1 MAEPPQKKVRKTQR
15 FLDRYRERW
24 PCLQMSRLPHHAF
37 CTVCK
42 TDVDIS
48 HQGATDCRRHV
59 EGTKHKK
66 LESAIASVP
75 KITTK
80 FFGDQDLRTI
90 RAETLFSNFIAE
102 HNVPVSIA
110 DHAGPLFKKMFPDSQ
125 IAQQYGCARTKTAA
139 ILNTLSSNDEQV
151 ISDLMCR
158 SPFSI
163 ATDGSTDMDDVK
175 LYPLVVRVYDPSV
188 GKIVVVLLKIVEC
201 RESTGEGIY
210 NLIDQELNKRKIPW
224 GNCVSFS
231 ADNASV
237 MQGLRKGVA
246 AFIKSQ
252 NPHIYMVGCA
262 CHLMHLAAE
271 KASRSLCIDIE
282 DMLILIYY
290 YLDKSSKR
298 KALLRDLQMLCD
310 TDVRKILKLSS
321 TRWLALGKCVNRL
334 LQQWEPL
341 TLFFAEEAAGKT
353 AAKPLT
359 SSAHP
364 SLKSPAAPKPS
375 TLTPTSGKLA
385 VSKTLSSSFLK
396 TKVHQRKSKT
406 GPSSTHQQTG
416 PTPKRLQTGPT
427 TKQLPAGPSTPRL
440 QTGPTTKQLP
450 AGPSTPQQSAQ
461 PPKGFDLNQF
471 IFKQKEMGK
480 KQRDLSKKKTEK
492 EKKIEKTEVTKPQRL
507 YAFLTDPQSKLY
519 ALFLKRAIPLFE
531 TANQNLQKEEPCVPI
546 LMQILELQLQKML
559 LAFCKPECVV
569 EMMEEVKRG
578 CQPTLYKSSEHQLPD
593 DELSIG
599 HDTKTFIK
607 SQANL
612 PLAAFFRDVRKYFTA
627 AVEYMLS
634 KFPYGDELLRH
645 AAVADISRR
654 QTAKF
659 SSLTYFIDRFP
670 CFLGNGVTVD
680 EVEEEFRLFQSSTLN
695 DGFLTKRADEAWR
708 ELGVM
713 ESGGKKLFANL
724 STVMLGVCVIFH
736 SNADCERIF
745 SLVTKNKTQ
754 CRASLSTEML
764 SSLVTRKV
772 MIASKGSICYK
783 ETFTD
788 ALLKKAKSATFNKLN
803 NAKV

>member
-1 MAEPPQKKVRKTQR
+1 
-15 FLDRYRERW
+15 
-24 PCLQMSRLPHHAF
+24 
-37 CTVCK
+37 
-42 TDVDIS
+42 
-48 HQGATDCRRHV
+48 
-59 EGTKHKK
+59 
-66 LESAIASVP
+66 
-75 KITTK
+75 
-80 FFGDQDLRTI
+80 
-90 RAETLFSNFIAE
+90 
-102 HNVPVSIA
+102 
-110 DHAGPLFKKMFPDSQ
+110 MFPDSQ
-125 IAQQYGCARTKTAA
+125 IAQQYGCARTKTAV
-139 ILNTLSSNDEQV
+139 ILNTLSLNDEQV

-252 NPHIYMVGCA
+252 NPQIYMVGCA
-262 CHLMHLAAE
+262 CHLMHIAAE
-271 KASRSLCIDIE
+271 KAARSLCIDIE
-282 DMLILIYY
+282 DMLIVIYY

-298 KALLRDLQMLCD
+298 KALLRDVQMLCD

-341 TLFFAEEAAGKT
+341 TLFFAEEATGKK

-385 VSKTLSSSFLK
+385 VSKILSSSLLK

-406 GPSSTHQQTG
+406 EPSSTQLLVWPTLKQQQTG
-416 PTPKRLQTGPT
+416 PTLKQQQTGPT
-427 TKQLPAGPSTPRL
+427 LKQQ
-440 QTGPTTKQLP
+440 QTT
-450 AGPSTPQQSAQ
+450 QS
-461 PPKGFDLNQF
+461 PKEFDLNQF
-471 IFKQKEMGK
+471 VFQQKEMGK

-492 EKKIEKTEVTKPQRL
+492 EKKIEKTEVTKPQR
-507 YAFLTDPQSKLY
+507 
-519 ALFLKRAIPLFE
+519 
-531 TANQNLQKEEPCVPI
+531 
-546 LMQILELQLQKML
+546 ILELQLQKLL

-599 HDTKTFIK
+599 QDTQTFIK

-612 PLAAFFRDVRKYFTA
+612 PLGAFFRDTGSPACWEMVLQWMKW
-627 AVEYMLS
+627 
-634 KFPYGDELLRH
+634 
-645 AAVADISRR
+645 RR
-654 QTAKF
+654 SFGSF
-659 SSLTYFIDRFP
+659 SP
-670 CFLGNGVTVD
+670 PP
-680 EVEEEFRLFQSSTLN
+680 
-695 DGFLTKRADEAWR
+695 
-708 ELGVM
+708 
-713 ESGGKKLFANL
+713 
-724 STVMLGVCVIFH
+724 
-736 SNADCERIF
+736 
-745 SLVTKNKTQ
+745 
-754 CRASLSTEML
+754 
-764 SSLVTRKV
+764 
-772 MIASKGSICYK
+772 
-783 ETFTD
+783 
-788 ALLKKAKSATFNKLN
+788 
-803 NAKV
+803 

>member
-298 KALLRDLQMLCD
+298 KALLRDLQILCD

-341 TLFFAEEAAGKT
+341 TLFFAEEAAGKK

-416 PTPKRLQTGPT
+416 PTPKRQQTGLTTKQLPAGPSTPRLQTGPT

-492 EKKIEKTEVTKPQRL
+492 EKKIEKTEVTK
-507 YAFLTDPQSKLY
+507 
-519 ALFLKRAIPLFE
+519 
-531 TANQNLQKEEPCVPI
+531 
-546 LMQILELQLQKML
+546 
-559 LAFCKPECVV
+559 
-569 EMMEEVKRG
+569 
-578 CQPTLYKSSEHQLPD
+578 
-593 DELSIG
+593 
-599 HDTKTFIK
+599 
-607 SQANL
+607 
-612 PLAAFFRDVRKYFTA
+612 
-627 AVEYMLS
+627 
-634 KFPYGDELLRH
+634 
-645 AAVADISRR
+645 
-654 QTAKF
+654 
-659 SSLTYFIDRFP
+659 
-670 CFLGNGVTVD
+670 
-680 EVEEEFRLFQSSTLN
+680 
-695 DGFLTKRADEAWR
+695 
-708 ELGVM
+708 
-713 ESGGKKLFANL
+713 
-724 STVMLGVCVIFH
+724 
-736 SNADCERIF
+736 
-745 SLVTKNKTQ
+745 
-754 CRASLSTEML
+754 
-764 SSLVTRKV
+764 
-772 MIASKGSICYK
+772 
-783 ETFTD
+783 
-788 ALLKKAKSATFNKLN
+788 
-803 NAKV
+803 

>member
-1 MAEPPQKKVRKTQR
+1 
-15 FLDRYRERW
+15 
-24 PCLQMSRLPHHAF
+24 
-37 CTVCK
+37 
-42 TDVDIS
+42 
-48 HQGATDCRRHV
+48 
-59 EGTKHKK
+59 
-66 LESAIASVP
+66 
-75 KITTK
+75 
-80 FFGDQDLRTI
+80 
-90 RAETLFSNFIAE
+90 
-102 HNVPVSIA
+102 
-110 DHAGPLFKKMFPDSQ
+110 
-125 IAQQYGCARTKTAA
+125 
-139 ILNTLSSNDEQV
+139 
-151 ISDLMCR
+151 
-158 SPFSI
+158 
-163 ATDGSTDMDDVK
+163 
-175 LYPLVVRVYDPSV
+175 
-188 GKIVVVLLKIVEC
+188 
-201 RESTGEGIY
+201 
-210 NLIDQELNKRKIPW
+210 
-224 GNCVSFS
+224 
-231 ADNASV
+231 
-237 MQGLRKGVA
+237 
-246 AFIKSQ
+246 
-252 NPHIYMVGCA
+252 
-262 CHLMHLAAE
+262 
-271 KASRSLCIDIE
+271 
-282 DMLILIYY
+282 
-290 YLDKSSKR
+290 
-298 KALLRDLQMLCD
+298 
-310 TDVRKILKLSS
+310 
-321 TRWLALGKCVNRL
+321 
-334 LQQWEPL
+334 
-341 TLFFAEEAAGKT
+341 
-353 AAKPLT
+353 
-359 SSAHP
+359 
-364 SLKSPAAPKPS
+364 
-375 TLTPTSGKLA
+375 
-385 VSKTLSSSFLK
+385 
-396 TKVHQRKSKT
+396 
-406 GPSSTHQQTG
+406 
-416 PTPKRLQTGPT
+416 
-427 TKQLPAGPSTPRL
+427 
-440 QTGPTTKQLP
+440 
-450 AGPSTPQQSAQ
+450 
-461 PPKGFDLNQF
+461 
-471 IFKQKEMGK
+471 MGK
-480 KQRDLSKKKTEK
+480 KQRDLSRKKTEK

-645 AAVADISRR
+645 AAVADVSRR

-680 EVEEEFRLFQSSTLN
+680 EVEEEFRLFQSSTL
-695 DGFLTKRADEAWR
+695 DVGFLTKRADEAWR

-754 CRASLSTEML
+754 CRASLSTEVL

-803 NAKV
+803 DAKV

>member
-1 MAEPPQKKVRKTQR
+1 MCNEFIIFVTTCRNIIPRPSPPT
-15 FLDRYRERW
+15 F
-24 PCLQMSRLPHHAF
+24 S
-37 CTVCK
+37 
-42 TDVDIS
+42 
-48 HQGATDCRRHV
+48 DCRRHV

-125 IAQQYGCARTKTAA
+125 IAQQYSCARTKTAA

-151 ISDLMCR
+151 ISDLMCH

-252 NPHIYMVGCA
+252 NPNIYMVGCA

-341 TLFFAEEAAGKT
+341 TLFFAEEAAGKK
-353 AAKPLT
+353 AGKPLT

-406 GPSSTHQQTG
+406 GPSSTQQQAG
-416 PTPKRLQTGPT
+416 PTQKWQQTGPT
-427 TKQLPAGPSTPRL
+427 TKQLPV
-440 QTGPTTKQLP
+440 
-450 AGPSTPQQSAQ
+450 GPSTPQQSAQ

-480 KQRDLSKKKTEK
+480 KQRDLSRKKTEK

-645 AAVADISRR
+645 AAVADVSRR

-680 EVEEEFRLFQSSTLN
+680 EVEEEFRLFQSSTL
-695 DGFLTKRADEAWR
+695 DVGFLTKRADEAWR

-713 ESGGKKLFANL
+713 ESRGKKLFANL

-754 CRASLSTEML
+754 CRASLSTEVL

-803 NAKV
+803 DAKV